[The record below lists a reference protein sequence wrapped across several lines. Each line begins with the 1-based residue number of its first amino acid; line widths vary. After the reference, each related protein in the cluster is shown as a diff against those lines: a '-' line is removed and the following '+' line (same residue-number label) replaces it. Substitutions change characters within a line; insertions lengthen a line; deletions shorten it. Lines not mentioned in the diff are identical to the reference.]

1 MYMATKAQEAQQILD
16 YWNSKKIIVH
26 RRINQDL
33 NNAISRTLK
42 FYPVNEVI
50 ELIDFYATI
59 LEPGVSERSQKYF
72 WTHKWSLYE
81 FLMRGVRKFDGR
93 ELTDFLKKH
102 TVENTEAVVFK
113 RDNN

>member
-1 MYMATKAQEAQQILD
+1 MATKGQEAQYILD

-26 RRINQDL
+26 KRINQDL
-33 NNAISRTLK
+33 RNAINRTLK
-42 FYPVNEVI
+42 DYPIHEVI

-59 LEPGVSERSQKYF
+59 LEAGVSERNQKYF
-72 WTHKWSLYE
+72 WTYKWSLYE

-93 ELTDFLKKH
+93 ELSDFLKKH

-113 RDNN
+113 RGE